1 MKNIKI
7 LIIITSIITVMLI
20 CAIIILNVN
29 TENNVISDNY
39 IENTQNINNSFRNN
53 IESNNIVNNNTV
65 QNTINNTTTNNTV
78 DIKLEFVENREDFYT
93 VKSCVEKYINYI
105 VNDDNESVYNVLDK
119 AYINKKNINENNIF
133 QTVQKLDKNQ
143 IFTPTK
149 MEYFEIDNKQIYIVY
164 GNIREDKLNERANEI
179 EFNITVI
186 LNKLNKTFSVIPGIL
201 KVETSYD
208 AVGKNNKNTNNSY
221 SIVKIDNKTMSNI
234 YFINYKEELL
244 NNLQNAYNL
253 LNEEYREKRYNNFAK
268 FQEYINTNIQ
278 KINKM
283 NLVKYS
289 VQKYDDYT
297 IYTCINQYNE
307 YYIFIET
314 AVMQYTVML
323 DDYTIE
329 TDEYISN
336 YNSLS
341 MQGKVEFNIKKFI
354 KMINIKDYES
364 AYNLLSDGF
373 KVNYFPTL
381 NDFENYIKNNFYE
394 YSNVTFD
401 EYTTEGE
408 IVIYKVKIHG
418 VQNNRDVVMN
428 KTIIMKLG
436 TGTDFEM
443 SFDL

>member
-1 MKNIKI
+1 MKNIKF
-7 LIIITSIITVMLI
+7 LIVITSIITVILI
-20 CAIIILNVN
+20 FAIIILNLN
-29 TENNVISDNY
+29 TNNNVASDNY
-39 IENTQNINNSFRNN
+39 IVNNQNKNNSLKNN
-53 IESNNIVNNNTV
+53 TVNNNTIT
-65 QNTINNTTTNNTV
+65 NSTNNSVNNDSV
-78 DIKLEFVENREDFYT
+78 DFELKVVENREDFYT
-93 VKSCVEKYINYI
+93 AKSCVEKYINYI
-105 VNDDNESVYNVLDK
+105 VNGDNEAVYNVLDD
-119 AYINKKNINENNIF
+119 AYINQNNINKNNIF
-133 QTVQKLDKNQ
+133 QIVQKLNNNQ
-143 IFTPTK
+143 IFTPIK
-149 MEYFEIDNKQIYIVY
+149 MKFIEIDNKQIYTVY

-186 LNKLNKTFSVIPGIL
+186 LNKLNNTFSVIPGIL
-201 KVETSYD
+201 NVETSYN

-221 SIVKIDNKTMSNI
+221 SIVNIDNKTMANI
-234 YFINYKEELL
+234 YFINYKTELL

-268 FQEYINTNIQ
+268 FQEYINTNMQ

-329 TDEYISN
+329 TNEYISN

-341 MQGKVEFNIKKFI
+341 MQEKIEFNIKKFI
-354 KMINIKDYES
+354 KMINLNDYES
-364 AYNLLSDGF
+364 AYYLLSDGF

-428 KTIIMKLG
+428 KTMIMKLG
-436 TGTDFEM
+436 TDTDFEM
-443 SFDL
+443 SFDV